1 MHIASRCAAL
11 RCISCSAALTPLLLR
26 FVPLLSGELLLPPPP
41 SPTPDDEAARDLL
54 PAPLLLL
61 PLQLPPMTAA
71 PPPSRGRRPFTRAAV
86 SRPAYDRTAS
96 ELPSREAAIM
106 QGIKLLDQRILVRS
120 TQTNPLKEQI
130 TAETPGSRRGRGRR
144 AR

>member
-1 MHIASRCAAL
+1 MLGRKRLAASSL
-11 RCISCSAALTPLLLR
+11 R
-26 FVPLLSGELLLPPPP
+26 LSLGG
-41 SPTPDDEAARDLL
+41 
-54 PAPLLLL
+54 
-61 PLQLPPMTAA
+61 QQTAA

-130 TAETPGSRRGRGRR
+130 T
-144 AR
+144 